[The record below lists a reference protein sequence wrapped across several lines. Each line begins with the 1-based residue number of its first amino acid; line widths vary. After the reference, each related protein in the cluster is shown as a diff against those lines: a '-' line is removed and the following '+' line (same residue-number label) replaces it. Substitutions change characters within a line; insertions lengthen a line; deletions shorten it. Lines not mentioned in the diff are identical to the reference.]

1 LPPSCACSTRTDV
14 RAGCALPTPAGDIQR
29 TVDKAGD
36 GLVDAAT
43 PRADDP
49 GPFTCCVARIAI
61 NALPCQV
68 GAASFFPSGNQVV
81 RLPVSGPGLP
91 DRMRLASQGSFDG
104 HPWLWLPIKNHG
116 KGSCA
121 ILTHRPCTIGLTRR
135 KLQRPPQVIAVCWHP
150 PSGLGY
156 CPRPSPRARPSSVAP
171 GDLPAASPR
180 LPHPFYKCGFGVAA
194 VQHGAGTYLVRPRR
208 WLGQT
213 GASWGATDAHSFQVC

>member
-1 LPPSCACSTRTDV
+1 
-14 RAGCALPTPAGDIQR
+14 
-29 TVDKAGD
+29 
-36 GLVDAAT
+36 VDAAT

-49 GPFTCCVARIAI
+49 GPFTCCVAHIAI

-171 GDLPAASPR
+171 GDFPAASPR
-180 LPHPFYKCGFGVAA
+180 LPHPFHKCGFGVAA
-194 VQHGAGTYLVRPRR
+194 VQHGRWSDVRTRTSEQHIR
-208 WLGQT
+208 LN
-213 GASWGATDAHSFQVC
+213 TDAKLVITTQSLNFTHADLKNYKSLMLLYGIELARWPADRQ